1 VNTQEREFVLDRLRK
16 SRERFLC
23 ALEGLSA
30 EQQTFRPAEDRWSIA
45 DCAEHVGIAE
55 DLVYQRIQQALQE
68 PPAPER
74 QAEVQ
79 GKTDFMLQ
87 FVPDRGTRVK
97 GPERVMPR
105 REWRDFSDLIAT
117 FDAARNRTIDF
128 ASQTA
133 ADLHNHFYPHPIFK
147 ELDCYQWLVFNA
159 LHAERH
165 VLQMEEV
172 MTAPGYP
179 QKVAGQSV

>member
-1 VNTQEREFVLDRLRK
+1 VNTQEGEFVLDLLRQ
-16 SRERFLC
+16 SRERFLG
-23 ALEGLSA
+23 ALEGLSP
-30 EQQTFRPAEDRWSIA
+30 EQKTFQAAEDQWSIA

-55 DLVYQRIQQALQE
+55 NLVYQRIQLALQE
-68 PPAPER
+68 PPATER

-79 GKTDFMLQ
+79 GKTEFLLQ

-105 REWRDFSDLIAT
+105 REWKDFSDLIAT
-117 FDAARNRTIDF
+117 FEAARNRTIDF

-147 ELDCYQWLVFNA
+147 ELDCYQWLLFNA

-172 MTAPGYP
+172 MAAPGYP
-179 QKVAGQSV
+179 RKVAGQSV